1 MTTAPSTIIQQ
12 LCLKST
18 QANGIIGKLQEQIKQ
33 IRAQTT
39 PQAIKA
45 RASALTEEN
54 AKLKVQVE
62 TLKKELEI
70 VEAKKTS
77 NKEGAVAATGAA
89 TPASVTKNDN
99 KNQHNQNQ
107 KQKQKQQEP
116 AAKKERT
123 PKKKK
128 EEPMPEVIDYSLLD
142 MRVGKI
148 LTCEKHPDAD
158 SLYVESIDFGEDKP
172 RQICSG
178 LVKFVPLEA
187 MQNRMCVALLNLK
200 PSKLRGVMSEGM
212 VMCASTAEKVEVLL
226 PPAGA
231 AIGDRVTV
239 AGCDGAI
246 WPELNQ
252 KNNLFG
258 LVAPYLACDANK
270 VAGYKGTPM
279 EVKGKGSVKSETLT
293 DVPVK

>member
-1 MTTAPSTIIQQ
+1 MTTAPSTILQQ
-12 LCLKST
+12 LRLKST
-18 QANGIIGKLQEQIKQ
+18 QANGIIGRLQEQIEK

-45 RASALTEEN
+45 QASALTQEN
-54 AKLKVQVE
+54 AKLKFQVE
-62 TLKKELEI
+62 SLKKELEI
-70 VEAKKTS
+70 AEAKKTS
-77 NKEGAVAATGAA
+77 TKEGAVTG
-89 TPASVTKNDN
+89 TVASTLETVTNNND
-99 KNQHNQNQ
+99 KKQQNQ

-116 AAKKERT
+116 AVKKEKT

-212 VMCASTAEKVEVLL
+212 VMCASTAEKVEVLV
-226 PPAGA
+226 PPTDA

-258 LVAPYLACDANK
+258 LVAPDLACDANK

-279 EVKGKGSVKSETLT
+279 EVKGKGPVKSETLT
-293 DVPVK
+293 GVPVK